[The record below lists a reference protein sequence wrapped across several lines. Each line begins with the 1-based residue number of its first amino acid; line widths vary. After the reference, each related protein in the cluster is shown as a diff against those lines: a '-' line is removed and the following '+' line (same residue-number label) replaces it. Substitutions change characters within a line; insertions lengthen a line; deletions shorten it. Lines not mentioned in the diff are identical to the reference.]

1 MMVEATR
8 LLVTLTATAAG
19 FIVGSRIGDESAI
32 VGATIGAGLGYVLG
46 GAFGRLV
53 RRALDAAPGVIV
65 PKVSGPQLFAGAFGI
80 GLGVI
85 VGLVAGFPIIYFMPP
100 E

>member
-19 FIVGSRIGDESAI
+19 FMVGATFGESSTV
-32 VGATIGAGLGYVLG
+32 VGATIGAGLGYVFG

-53 RRALDAAPGVIV
+53 RRALDVAPATIV
-65 PKVSGPQLFAGAFGI
+65 PRFNGPQLFAGAFGI
-80 GLGVI
+80 GLGLLI
-85 VGLVAGFPIIYFMPP
+85 GLVLGSDRKSVV
-100 E
+100 